1 MIEDLRIGDHAYI
14 ATGDLCHY
22 NVWPLYCNK
31 DLMADAG
38 REIPYNQVRN
48 GKWTLDEFMTITA
61 GLYRD
66 NGDSKANN
74 LDTYGFTGEWSTS
87 ADSFPQACGIRLVT
101 RYDDGSYEMTLYNDR
116 FLNMYD
122 KLLKWAKNESTYLYG
137 WASRENESISL
148 DFLDNRSY
156 FTQNELSTRYLEA
169 TFDVGILPLQKYDVA
184 QKEYAHLNWGDNIT
198 LPKTVKNP
206 DIVGQALE
214 LMSYYSETVVRPS
227 YYDGVLQLRV
237 SDAPDDREMVELICN
252 TIVYD
257 PGIAYAQENNE
268 LTSLVWITRNIMD
281 GKENIASM
289 YEKLER
295 SANRY
300 LSTKIYKTK

>member
-1 MIEDLRIGDHAYI
+1 MKQSIQSGNEKVPAFNPASPTKQVLTEKGASPQILIPNYNET
-14 ATGDLCHY
+14 AT
-22 NVWPLYCNK
+22 
-31 DLMADAG
+31 DALG
-38 REIPYNQVRN
+38 R
-48 GKWTLDEFMTITA
+48 K
-61 GLYRD
+61 
-66 NGDSKANN
+66 
-74 LDTYGFTGEWSTS
+74 
-87 ADSFPQACGIRLVT
+87 LVT
-101 RYDDGSYEMTLYNDR
+101 HQEARMLTCP
-116 FLNMYD
+116 
-122 KLLKWAKNESTYLYG
+122 
-137 WASRENESISL
+137 SRE
-148 DFLDNRSY
+148 
-156 FTQNELSTRYLEA
+156 
-169 TFDVGILPLQKYDVA
+169 
-184 QKEYAHLNWGDNIT
+184 NWGDNIT

-206 DIVGQALE
+206 DMVGQALE
-214 LMSYYSETVVRPS
+214 LMSYYSKTVVRPA

-281 GKENIASM
+281 GKENIAST